1 MNKTNTKK
9 ISYLKDRLTKRG
21 GGGGGDCQNLLII
34 SHNKYKHQTTY
45 FSNQIKQASQ
55 LIEISTFLT

>member
-55 LIEISTFLT
+55 LI